1 MKIWQTYRN
10 ADDIEGRGPMVPDYA
25 FLHKEHADRYI
36 DEQPGVM
43 GLRGQW
49 SQQKFGDWS
58 VKAIEVFD
66 FDVIE
71 AGLEKV
77 KLRSK
82 ALSKLT
88 PEEKLVLGLE

>member
-43 GLRGQW
+43 GRRAQW
-49 SQQKFGDWS
+49 SKQKFGDWS
-58 VKAIEVFD
+58 VEVIEVFD